1 MSKMTQNH
9 WFHIRV
15 SLASG
20 TVCFCLAVSARAS
33 VPWGLICEMG
43 PQPVPGA
50 ATETLQGRV
59 LLSRRFSRD
68 EVLDVSGAG
77 ALALGQ
83 GACRCP
89 SPRAPVGFSLPQTP
103 RQEECR
109 PSWRHGENESEM
121 ACLEVLLKDAR
132 GAGGRP
138 WGRVDPWGLGREF
151 LFVLHLPAPMILR
164 QKCRP

>member
-1 MSKMTQNH
+1 MSKMTRNH
-9 WFHIRV
+9 WFHVHV

-20 TVCFCLAVSARAS
+20 TVCFCPAVSARAS
-33 VPWGLICEMG
+33 VPWGLLCEMG

-59 LLSRRFSRD
+59 LLSRPFSRD

-77 ALALGQ
+77 ALAPGQ
-83 GACRCP
+83 GECHCP

-109 PSWRHGENESEM
+109 PSWCRGENGSET
-121 ACLEVLLKDAR
+121 ARLEALLKHAQR
-132 GAGGRP
+132 AGGRP

-151 LFVLHLPAPMILR
+151 LFVLNPPPP
-164 QKCRP
+164 Q